1 MPNLTLIHISTV
13 DSSAVMAALSAS
25 MKQDNSVLSSSLA
38 IQAAAMLPNKEGF
51 EDLLAIADIEVCLVV
66 LINQYSIRYILIVH
80 SKKLLS
86 NK

>member
-1 MPNLTLIHISTV
+1 M

-51 EDLLAIADIEVCLVV
+51 EDLLATADIEVCCCFNKS
-66 LINQYSIRYILIVH
+66 IFYSLYFD
-80 SKKLLS
+80 SKFIEVIIKQI
-86 NK
+86 